1 MREFLPR
8 PAIRNPPETV
18 PKTALSAFVSAVL
31 LATFV
36 FVAWVVATHDYR
48 WEAIA
53 PYRNNLVSGWLTTL
67 LISAASLVLSVVV
80 GAVLTAGQ
88 LSGHRLPAFLCRVYV
103 EVVRGTPLLTQILIG
118 YYLIANAIG
127 WHSSLGVGIVVLSCF
142 SGAYLSEIFR
152 GGIESIPSSQW
163 LAARAIG
170 FTGAQTYRFVVVP
183 QAVRRVLPAS
193 AGQFANLVKD
203 SSLLF
208 VISVHEFTMQAREAN
223 ANTYATFEAYL
234 PLVLGYFLL
243 TFPISLLSRRLERR
257 YRYEH

>member
-1 MREFLPR
+1 MW
-8 PAIRNPPETV
+8 
-18 PKTALSAFVSAVL
+18 KTALSIVVSVVL
-31 LATFV
+31 LATFS
-36 FVAWVVATHDYR
+36 FVVWVVASHDYR

-53 PYRNNLVSGWLTTL
+53 PYWGNLLSGWGTTL
-67 LISAASLVLSVVV
+67 LISVLALVLSVLV
-80 GAVLTAGQ
+80 GALLTAGQ

-103 EVVRGTPLLTQILIG
+103 EFIRGTPLLTQILIG
-118 YYLIANAIG
+118 YYLVADAAG
-127 WHSSLGVGIVVLSCF
+127 WHSRFGVGLVVLSCF

-152 GGIESIPSSQW
+152 GGIESVPASQW
-163 LAARAIG
+163 LSARAIG
-170 FTGAQTYRFVVVP
+170 LTGAQTYRFVVVP

-234 PLVLGYFLL
+234 PLVFGYLLL
-243 TFPISLLSRRLERR
+243 TLPISLLSRRLERR